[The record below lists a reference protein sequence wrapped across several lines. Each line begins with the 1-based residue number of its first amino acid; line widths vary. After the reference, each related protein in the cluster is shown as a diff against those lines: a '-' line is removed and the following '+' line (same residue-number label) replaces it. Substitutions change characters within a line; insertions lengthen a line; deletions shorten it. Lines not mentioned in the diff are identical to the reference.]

1 MQEQIV
7 EIAGLQTTVVG
18 DLVASRTLI
27 VLLHGFAM
35 EPADLAP
42 FAHSLGFPGA
52 FLFPRGPIAAEIEP
66 GVERGHAWWHIDPV
80 ARAAALARGPRDFAG
95 EHPAGLPD
103 ARARLGRFLDA
114 LGGNAG
120 PGNGAGDGAGAGERR
135 VVLGGFSQ
143 GAMLVCDMFLRTPR
157 PLAGLALL
165 SGSRIAFDEWPPLL
179 AKWGGPHAPPPVFA
193 CHGHA
198 DRDLAFDAGSALR
211 DCLVAAGATVNWVEF
226 EQGHEIPLVAWRH
239 LRKFLQAASA

>member
-1 MQEQIV
+1 MREQVV

-18 DLVASRTLI
+18 DLSASRTRI

-52 FLFPRGPIAAEIEP
+52 FLFPRGPLAASLEP
-66 GVERGHAWWHIDPV
+66 GVERGRAWWHIDPV

-95 EHPAGLPD
+95 EHPIGLPE
-103 ARARLGRFLDA
+103 ARAGLGRFLDE
-114 LGGNAG
+114 LGAKTGS
-120 PGNGAGDGAGAGERR
+120 AGERR
-135 VVLGGFSQ
+135 LVLGGFSQ
-143 GAMLVCDMFLRTPR
+143 GAMLVCDMFLRAPR

-179 AKWGGPHAPPPVFA
+179 ATWGRGSYAAPPVFA
-193 CHGHA
+193 CHGKA
-198 DRDLAFDAGSALR
+198 DRDLAFDAGRALR
-211 DCLVAAGATVNWVEF
+211 DCLVAAGAAVTWVEF
-226 EQGHEIPLVAWRH
+226 DQGHEIPLVAWRY
-239 LRKFLQAASA
+239 LRKFLLATAPADSDPPG